1 MGISMNSNTQQSDW
15 QRQDD
20 SPNTTDEGQLYCYNY
35 SEQFISL
42 SLLPSVI
49 IILLL
54 WFVERRQNIRDC
66 ERRMPCLT
74 GRFGCVVPLDFMGK
88 MQNRWSYGFAFGS
101 VMPHV
106 INLIITSTLN
116 PNVPSYMKVLVAL
129 ITALIVSI
137 TCMPLFICLSTPH
150 RRLGGVLGLI
160 YSLSWLIA
168 LLWICFSCYTV
179 APDDDLKKLVLWYV
193 WLCQLPQLLCLGFLV
208 CRFGSFIMQNRLR
221 NLKKQDEVK
230 ENEYKHVQCLLRRR
244 SEVSMQKNWFQR
256 KVYEWDPYF
265 KFPNRII
272 ATVVLSIYGLFVIIL
287 SEQMFSWWLTIQV
300 YKVWESFQMYLPES
314 AFIKH
319 LNYITYT
326 WYISAACAMLS
337 SVLHISQVLFNY
349 RKHIKSLRVGEKQ
362 FLPKKYKLNPSQG
375 VMGLLKYPSY
385 QIAYCMWGYL
395 IIHMPMFVTGL
406 VLVYLVVSPI
416 REHGFL
422 HWLNLTVTS
431 LSNFFLLL
439 ALMGLQRI
447 LGHLLFLQDKT
458 TEKDKDKPLA
468 LNNRKAFHVFNYFF
482 FFFNM
487 ISGIMSCMLRILKS
501 AAVGVMLV
509 SRIERTIMPEGF
521 EKMDLCFSM
530 WVGMIMADHHH
541 TNPVLVCFCHLLLK
555 HVVSLRY
562 RSNSCTNSESQV
574 KDRVHIRWHLAY
586 TLLRNPKLI
595 LLRKKH
601 KQEND
606 RERELA
612 FAWAISNM
620 A

>member
-1 MGISMNSNTQQSDW
+1 MVFSMNSNTQQSDW

-35 SEQFISL
+35 SAQFMSL

-54 WFVERRQNIRDC
+54 SFVERRQNIRDC

-88 MQNRWSYGFAFGS
+88 MKNRWSYGFAFGA
-101 VMPHV
+101 VMPYV
-106 INLIITSTLN
+106 INLIINSTLN
-116 PNVPSYMKVLVAL
+116 PNVPSYIKVLVAL
-129 ITALIVSI
+129 ITALII
-137 TCMPLFICLSTPH
+137 
-150 RRLGGVLGLI
+150 
-160 YSLSWLIA
+160 
-168 LLWICFSCYTV
+168 
-179 APDDDLKKLVLWYV
+179 
-193 WLCQLPQLLCLGFLV
+193 LCLGFLV

-230 ENEYKHVQCLLRRR
+230 ENEYKHVQCLLRRP

-272 ATVVLSIYGLFVIIL
+272 ATVVLSIYGLFVIII

-300 YKVWESFQMYLPES
+300 YKFWKFFQMYLPES
-314 AFIKH
+314 VFITH

-337 SVLHISQVLFNY
+337 SVLHVSQVLFNY

-422 HWLNLTVTS
+422 HWLNLTATS
-431 LSNFFLLL
+431 LLNFFLLL
-439 ALMGLQRI
+439 ALMGLQRM
-447 LGHLLFLQDKT
+447 LGHLFFLQDKT

-468 LNNRKAFHVFNYFF
+468 LNNRKAFHMFNYFF

-501 AAVGVMLV
+501 AAVGLMLV

-521 EKMDLCFSM
+521 ENMDLCFSM
-530 WVGMIMADHHH
+530 WVGMIMADHYH

-555 HVVSLRY
+555 HMVSLRY
-562 RSNSCTNSESQV
+562 RSNSFTNSESQV
-574 KDRVHIRWHLAY
+574 KDRVYIRWHLAY

-601 KQEND
+601 KQVND

-612 FAWAISNM
+612 FAWAISNK